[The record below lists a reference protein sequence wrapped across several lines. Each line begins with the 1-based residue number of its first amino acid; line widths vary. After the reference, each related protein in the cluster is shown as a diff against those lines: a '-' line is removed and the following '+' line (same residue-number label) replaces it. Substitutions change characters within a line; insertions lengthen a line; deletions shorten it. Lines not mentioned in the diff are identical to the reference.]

1 MMQGAPSHTDT
12 FDLKPNNGMPVAR
25 FNPTE
30 YYGVL
35 FPQGLMPG
43 IAEQFGSVTLLR
55 SVRAWAAVHEP
66 DANLG
71 AVRS

>member
-1 MMQGAPSHTDT
+1 MQGAPSHTDT

-43 IAEQFGSVTLLR
+43 IAEQFDSVTLLR
-55 SVRAWAAVHEP
+55 FGAGLGGRPWP
-66 DANLG
+66 DADLG